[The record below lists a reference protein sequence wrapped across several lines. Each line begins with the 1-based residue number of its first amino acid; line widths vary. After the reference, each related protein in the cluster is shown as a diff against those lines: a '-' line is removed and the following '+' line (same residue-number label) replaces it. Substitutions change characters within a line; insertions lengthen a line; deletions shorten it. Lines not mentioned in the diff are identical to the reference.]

1 METDMHRRSLLTLAA
16 SAALFVPIA
25 SRAEESAIDAIK
37 ARGRLRAGLST
48 FVPWA
53 MRDKE
58 GGLIGFEVDVGT
70 RLAKDLGVAYEPVP
84 TAWDGIIP
92 ALLAGNFDVIIDGM
106 TVTPARQASVDF
118 TEPYSFTGVGM
129 VANKKAA
136 GGAMGVEAFNRPDFT
151 IVARRGVAAVQ
162 VAQKLFPAA
171 TIRQFD
177 DDAQALQELLNGR
190 AQALVSTT
198 PKPAFAALDNP
209 ADLYLPVEKP
219 LADQQDAMAVRKAD
233 AKTLAVLNEWIA
245 ARKADGWLRE
255 RFAAWFESRDW
266 RPRVAQS

>member
-1 METDMHRRSLLTLAA
+1 MNRRGLLSLTAIGAGALLVRAA
-16 SAALFVPIA
+16 YAD
-25 SRAEESAIDAIK
+25 ESAIDAIK

-53 MRDKE
+53 MRDKQ
-58 GGLIGFEVDVGT
+58 GGLIGFEIDVGT
-70 RLAKDLGVAYEPVP
+70 RLSKDLGVTYEPVP

-92 ALLAGNFDVIIDGM
+92 ALLSGTFDVIIGGM
-106 TVTPARQASVDF
+106 TVTPAREASVDF
-118 TEPYSFTGVGM
+118 TQAYSFTGVGM
-129 VANKKAA
+129 VANKKTAS
-136 GGAMGVEAFNRPDFT
+136 GVMGVEAFNRPDFT
-151 IVARRGVAAVQ
+151 IVGRRGTVAIQ

-177 DDAQALQELLNGR
+177 DDAQALQELLNGQ
-190 AQALVSTT
+190 AQALVGST

-219 LADQQDAMAVRKAD
+219 VADQQDAMAVRKGD

-266 RPRVAQS
+266 RPLVAQS